1 MVGFVVPKEHVESI
15 KNILY
20 KKKHLILKVSMEKRL
35 TLFLFGLILSIGT
48 AIGQTKINGTVFSGQ
63 S

>member
-1 MVGFVVPKEHVESI
+1 
-15 KNILY
+15 
-20 KKKHLILKVSMEKRL
+20 MEKRL